1 MDLGVWVKHR
11 EQFALEQEM
20 LHLCAQRLIQLE
32 DLIQTYLEASVDT
45 QHAKESNVSLEV
57 GDRASTLRK
66 PRRLVK
72 TQQQSISTSLP

>member
-20 LHLCAQRLIQLE
+20 MHLYVQRSLE
-32 DLIQTYLEASVDT
+32 DLIQTYLEASLDT
-45 QHAKESNVSLEV
+45 QHAKESNVSFEV

-66 PRRLVK
+66 PRRLVE
-72 TQQQSISTSLP
+72 T